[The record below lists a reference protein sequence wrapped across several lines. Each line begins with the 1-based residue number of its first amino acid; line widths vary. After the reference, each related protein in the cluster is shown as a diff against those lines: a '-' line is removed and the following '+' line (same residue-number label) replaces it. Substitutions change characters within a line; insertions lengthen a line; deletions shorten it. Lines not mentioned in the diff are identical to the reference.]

1 MLFCSRR
8 KLWAVSL
15 CQSCRKT
22 AWSKWLLSSASV
34 QDELFP
40 DPNSA
45 GLRVSAKT
53 RGCAEVIWGQVC
65 RLSPAQEELTAMGQP
80 PG

>member
-1 MLFCSRR
+1 MGKRAKPSEATLTVIWSGCFPVWPCGCSPQP
-8 KLWAVSL
+8 L
-15 CQSCRKT
+15 
-22 AWSKWLLSSASV
+22 

-40 DPNSA
+40 GPNST
-45 GLRVSAKT
+45 GIKVSAKT

-65 RLSPAQEELTAMGQP
+65 RLSPVQEELTAMGQP

>member
-15 CQSCRKT
+15 YQSCGKIT
-22 AWSKWLLSSASV
+22 WSKWLLSLASV

-40 DPNSA
+40 GPNST
-45 GLRVSAKT
+45 GLRVSAKN
-53 RGCAEVIWGQVC
+53 RGCAEVIQGQVC
-65 RLSPAQEELTAMGQP
+65 RPSPAQEEITAMGQP
-80 PG
+80 PR